1 MRRVLQAGGATV
13 LPRTINHL
21 VDNFDTNITFI
32 VTEPHFFM
40 RKDSEVDG
48 GCKYQRLA
56 AACNSKGVPLVSA
69 SYVEVALTSPVSSG
83 SKAIREQ
90 RKKLFSVLRDEMI
103 AYHQRLGSGVVTTN
117 TIVVL
122 LLFRNSQSWRS
133 LSLLSEVV
141 ERIRGG
147 STRKEGKRMLAR
159 QMRDGIY
166 LSN

>member
-1 MRRVLQAGGATV
+1 MSSPFSSTDADTKGRVRRVLQAGGATV

-40 RKDSEVDG
+40 RKDSEVEG

-83 SKAIREQ
+83 SKVIREQ
-90 RKKLFSVLRDEMI
+90 RKKLFSVLRNEMI
-103 AYHQRLGSGVVTTN
+103 AYHQRLGSGMVHSLTHYSSLCFFITHG
-117 TIVVL
+117 IL
-122 LLFRNSQSWRS
+122 LHGPSQAAHSFS
-133 LSLLSEVV
+133 LILASE
-141 ERIRGG
+141 
-147 STRKEGKRMLAR
+147 AR
-159 QMRDGIY
+159 
-166 LSN
+166 

>member
-1 MRRVLQAGGATV
+1 MSSPFSSTDTDTKGRVRRVLQAGGATV

-103 AYHQRLGSGVVTTN
+103 AYHQRLGSGIVTTN
-117 TIVVL
+117 TIFVL
-122 LLFRNSQSWRS
+122 LLFRNSVLATRVLVFLKSWN
-133 LSLLSEVV
+133 V
-141 ERIRGG
+141 
-147 STRKEGKRMLAR
+147 
-159 QMRDGIY
+159 
-166 LSN
+166 

>member
-103 AYHQRLGSGVVTTN
+103 AYHQRLGSGMVTTN
-117 TIVVL
+117 TIFVP
-122 LLFRNSQSWRS
+122 LLFRNSQSWRR
-133 LSLLSEVV
+133 LSLFF
-141 ERIRGG
+141 
-147 STRKEGKRMLAR
+147 
-159 QMRDGIY
+159 
-166 LSN
+166 